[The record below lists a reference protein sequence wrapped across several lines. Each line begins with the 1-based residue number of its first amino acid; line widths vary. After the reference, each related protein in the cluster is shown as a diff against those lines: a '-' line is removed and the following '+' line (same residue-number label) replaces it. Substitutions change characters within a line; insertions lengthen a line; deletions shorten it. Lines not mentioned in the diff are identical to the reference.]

1 MATDRLPV
9 GTVPGVQFNGEQR
22 PLLLRDQESTFL
34 PLLIAPTYDKIVTDM
49 VPGNIC
55 GRMHRGF
62 LYVACNNRQPL
73 VHGATRLTL
82 LAPFRQPQSAA
93 EQKAHH

>member
-34 PLLIAPTYDKIVTDM
+34 PLLIAPTYDKIVTDIGTISPM
-49 VPGNIC
+49 
-55 GRMHRGF
+55 RR
-62 LYVACNNRQPL
+62 CNGQRT
-73 VHGATRLTL
+73 V
-82 LAPFRQPQSAA
+82 
-93 EQKAHH
+93 